1 MIIGDNKKY
10 IKVSFENEQEI
21 EKVVFDNFELLFGS
35 MAILLPKR
43 KIQTLSGVGTIPDG
57 IIIDFQNNRW
67 SILEAEL
74 AQHGTWEH
82 IAPQIAKQLTAM
94 RNSVNIELLSSLAL
108 ELIATN
114 KIFINKLSEEFDI
127 KAINIHSKLNSIL
140 RKNPS
145 VALPIDEIP
154 SDLREW
160 AETLQNTVEIW
171 EIQKFINTN
180 DNSVLYSIPDDAIPS
195 LSTSHQRTEVIK
207 LPIYSRGELFRKL
220 INEGLLTVD
229 EQLHMDYGMRGKKR
243 QRYYGK
249 VNRDG
254 IEIDGRVYSPS
265 YAAVTVMQKAGSIR
279 PTANGWLHWKNKD
292 GQLIDS
298 LLKKIIPT

>member
-114 KIFINKLSEEFDI
+114 T
-127 KAINIHSKLNSIL
+127 IL

-180 DNSVLYSIPDDAIPS
+180 DNSVLYSIPDDTIPS
-195 LSTSHQRTEVIK
+195 LSTSHQKTEVIK

>member
-1 MIIGDNKKY
+1 
-10 IKVSFENEQEI
+10 
-21 EKVVFDNFELLFGS
+21 

-82 IAPQIAKQLTAM
+82 IATQIAKQLTAM

-160 AETLQNTVEIW
+160 AETLKNTVEIW

-180 DNSVLYSIPDDAIPS
+180 DNSVLYSIPDDTIPS
-195 LSTSHQRTEVIK
+195 LSTSHQKTEVIK

>member
-10 IKVSFENEQEI
+10 IKVSFENEKEI

-127 KAINIHSKLNSIL
+127 KAINRS
-140 RKNPS
+140 
-145 VALPIDEIP
+145 
-154 SDLREW
+154 
-160 AETLQNTVEIW
+160 
-171 EIQKFINTN
+171 
-180 DNSVLYSIPDDAIPS
+180 
-195 LSTSHQRTEVIK
+195 
-207 LPIYSRGELFRKL
+207 
-220 INEGLLTVD
+220 
-229 EQLHMDYGMRGKKR
+229 
-243 QRYYGK
+243 
-249 VNRDG
+249 
-254 IEIDGRVYSPS
+254 
-265 YAAVTVMQKAGSIR
+265 
-279 PTANGWLHWKNKD
+279 
-292 GQLIDS
+292 
-298 LLKKIIPT
+298 